1 MRNESFSMKFD
12 ELKMARSSNE
22 SKAKSA
28 HVNDATTG
36 PLGIIDEINFSIVK
50 AKHNK
55 AYVEKFAN
63 VTKRLSKVLNGADS
77 AFIRQAEYYSD
88 LKETLQKIRRH
99 INERASQSKFI
110 KKLLMSKDQKMYEE
124 IERHVDQLVTRIVFA
139 FAQRVQVH
147 KPEKLHSLI

>member
-1 MRNESFSMKFD
+1 MRNESSSMKFD
-12 ELKMARSSNE
+12 GLKMARSSNE
-22 SKAKSA
+22 GKAKSA
-28 HVNDATTG
+28 HVNDTTG

-63 VTKRLSKVLNGADS
+63 ITKRLSKVLNGADS

-88 LKETLQKIRRH
+88 LKETLQKIWHH

-147 KPEKLHSLI
+147 KSE